1 MLERFQHREVMMV
14 TNLKGSYEERLAV
27 LGMRN
32 LEDRRVKGDLIESF
46 KI

>member
-1 MLERFQHREVMMV
+1 MMV